1 MDKPVIV
8 WDDIDA
14 QAEREAMA
22 LMTMGKARKQW
33 GVTKSRFTA
42 QNGGMFRTGQVL
54 RHDVQ
59 RSTTYQG

>member
-1 MDKPVIV
+1 MQKE
-8 WDDIDA
+8 WDQFDEE
-14 QAEREAMA
+14 AEQEAMA
-22 LMTMGKARKQW
+22 MSTMGKARRQW

-59 RSTTYQG
+59 RSTTYQR